1 MTPKQKAR
9 YWREWGQIRKL
20 LVEMGDFSK
29 EDADAERMQI
39 HERALGTGKSS
50 KDLTNRHLD
59 KIFDAFAS
67 YLVLLKGPSTAPAE
81 NQPCK
86 RLIWAIE
93 QLGLDESYMQ
103 SIALDQFKRADWR
116 HLDEAQLSRF
126 RFTCTARAAAL
137 KKSRP

>member
-1 MTPKQKAR
+1 MTSKQNSR

-39 HERALGTGKSS
+39 HERALGTAKSS
-50 KDLTNRHLD
+50 KDLTNRDLD

-67 YLVLLKGPSTAPAE
+67 YLVLLKGPSATPAE

-93 QLGLDESYMQ
+93 QLGLDEPYIQ
-103 SIALDQFKRADWR
+103 AIALDQFKRVDWR
-116 HLDEAQLSRF
+116 NLDEAQLTCF
-126 RFTCTARAAAL
+126 RFTCTARASAL